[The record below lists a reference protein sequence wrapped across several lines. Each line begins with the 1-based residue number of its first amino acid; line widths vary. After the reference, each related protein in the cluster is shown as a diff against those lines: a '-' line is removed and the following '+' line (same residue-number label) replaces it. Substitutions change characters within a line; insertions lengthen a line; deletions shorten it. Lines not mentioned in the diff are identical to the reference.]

1 MRQIAPGI
9 HVETTYRR
17 VNVAAIET
25 DEGFILIDTPTY
37 PTDVRDWQ
45 EKLST
50 IADLPVLYIVNT
62 DHHRDR
68 ILGHQWF
75 DAPVIAHRAAADEML
90 ALSQTFVTAAAEEI
104 AADDNELVELAGVR
118 LVPPHI
124 SYETAMTIKKGGR
137 DVTLTHVPG
146 ATAGSTWIEFPE
158 EKVIFVGD
166 HIVTNTH
173 PFMADSVSKAW
184 LDALTWL
191 RRGRFDGYK
200 VVPGRGGVT
209 KAENSHV
216 VSDYVR
222 TARRRVQGLYRSGRP
237 RADTVSLVE
246 GLLPQFPIRNG
257 DRDEILRRIRAGLEH
272 IYDEH
277 KTGGDE

>member
-1 MRQIAPGI
+1 MKQIASGI
-9 HVETTYRR
+9 YVETTYRR
-17 VNVAAIET
+17 VNVAAIKT

-37 PTDVRDWQ
+37 PADVGDWQ

-50 IADLPVLYIVNT
+50 LADLPVLYIVNT

-68 ILGHQWF
+68 ILGNQWF
-75 DAPVIAHRAAADEML
+75 DVPVIAHRAAADEML
-90 ALSQTFVTAAAEEI
+90 ELNQTFVTAAAEEI
-104 AADDNELVELAGVR
+104 ASDDNELVALAGIR
-118 LVPPHI
+118 LVPPHV
-124 SYETAMTIKKGGR
+124 SYATTMTLEKGGR
-137 DVTLTHVPG
+137 AVTLTHMPG
-146 ATAGSTWIEFPE
+146 ATAGSTWIEFPDE
-158 EKVIFVGD
+158 GVLFVGD
-166 HIVTNTH
+166 HLVTNTH
-173 PFMADSVSKAW
+173 PFMAASDSKAW

-191 RRGRFDGYK
+191 RRDRFDGYK

-209 KAENSHV
+209 KPGNSHV

-222 TARRRVQGLYRSGRP
+222 TARRRVQGLFRSGRP
-237 RADTVSLVE
+237 RADTASLVE

-277 KTGGDE
+277 KISGEE